1 MVEDDVL
8 VRRALHRALAGFGH
22 QVLEASSVDEAIAVL
37 STTPVDA
44 VTLDVGLGE
53 RRGIDVARYIAGE
66 VYPKPVMVVLTG
78 EARPRE
84 AVELMQLGAHA
95 LLEKPIDIEQLE
107 ATIREPGEPLSL
119 EPALRHLIGTK
130 SKEAIQR
137 MVSDAIVDE
146 ALAAVDGN
154 VTRAAELLGTTRQAI
169 YTHLS
174 RRRRRTTPS

>member
-1 MVEDDVL
+1 MTARGRCVLVVEDDVL

-78 EARPRE
+78 EARPR
-84 AVELMQLGAHA
+84 GGHA
-95 LLEKPIDIEQLE
+95 PGQCFSTGCFARRSIASRGRRLPGKTVSA
-107 ATIREPGEPLSL
+107 AT
-119 EPALRHLIGTK
+119 
-130 SKEAIQR
+130 
-137 MVSDAIVDE
+137 
-146 ALAAVDGN
+146 
-154 VTRAAELLGTTRQAI
+154 
-169 YTHLS
+169 
-174 RRRRRTTPS
+174 